1 MDTWIQLIQRRKELY
16 SGEEAL
22 RKINE
27 TYSASGLGLSTARSS
42 FITRANEKVI
52 SGASLQPAKTYYRL
66 DSANFTAALG
76 TTSGEEV
83 GNGDAYG
90 YALGLFPVATLS
102 SGTLSSTE
110 TAHTFEYA
118 PVNQKKSPVIPEIFS
133 THLQQAN
140 V

>member
-1 MDTWIQLIQRRKELY
+1 
-16 SGEEAL
+16 
-22 RKINE
+22 
-27 TYSASGLGLSTARSS
+27 
-42 FITRANEKVI
+42 
-52 SGASLQPAKTYYRL
+52 L

-90 YALGLFPVATLS
+90 YALGLFPVSTLS

-118 PVNQKKSPVIPEIFS
+118 SVN
-133 THLQQAN
+133 
-140 V
+140 